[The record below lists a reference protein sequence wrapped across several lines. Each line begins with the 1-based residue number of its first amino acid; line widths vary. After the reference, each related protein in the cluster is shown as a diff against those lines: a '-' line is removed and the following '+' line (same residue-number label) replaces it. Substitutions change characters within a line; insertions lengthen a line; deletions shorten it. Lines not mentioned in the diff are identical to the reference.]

1 MKRILVVLV
10 ALNYFFLPYILKGG
24 ISRADEGMWTLYNLP
39 DAVYKQMRA
48 EGFMLP
54 KEALYNDL
62 TNYSL
67 HSEHAII
74 PTLSSAVVNFSGFCT
89 GEVVSPKGL
98 VLTNTIADLRL
109 FVHTLRLSTII

>member
-67 HSEHAII
+67 HSERTSLA
-74 PTLSSAVVNFSGFCT
+74 SVQ
-89 GEVVSPKGL
+89 E
-98 VLTNTIADLRL
+98 R
-109 FVHTLRLSTII
+109 